1 MKEGGGRVEA
11 MERDMVCGGDG
22 MRVRGV
28 SIIRCMATSCVDM
41 NQDTGGVVT
50 GRVCGLQVVRSQSHE
65 RQLVTVLSSF
75 MGGSVCL

>member
-11 MERDMVCGGDG
+11 IERDMVCGGDG

-41 NQDTGGVVT
+41 NTGYRGCGYREGVWITGGAI
-50 GRVCGLQVVRSQSHE
+50 
-65 RQLVTVLSSF
+65 
-75 MGGSVCL
+75 SVP